1 MATLGGIL
9 NVIADDHKRLMG
21 LMNEPE
27 DRARPPQGGQRITVQ
42 WLRLIRDT
50 DCKYR
55 FRYLRRVAISIIRDS
70 EEGEGLKERPA

>member
-1 MATLGGIL
+1 MLLPMTIKG
-9 NVIADDHKRLMG
+9 LMG

-27 DRARPPQGGQRITVQ
+27 DHARPPQGGQRITVQ

-70 EEGEGLKERPA
+70 EEGKAGVKSSISVPG